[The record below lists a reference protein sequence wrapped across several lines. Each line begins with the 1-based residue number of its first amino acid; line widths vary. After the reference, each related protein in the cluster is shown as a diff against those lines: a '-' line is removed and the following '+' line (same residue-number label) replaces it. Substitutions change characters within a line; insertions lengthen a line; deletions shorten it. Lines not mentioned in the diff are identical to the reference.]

1 MPSWSSAVRGREMS
15 NWSSAVRGRE
25 MPSWSSADQG
35 RWLYFSR
42 IAFLIS
48 SEGPQDILTKYS
60 PDEAD

>member
-1 MPSWSSAVRGREMS
+1 MGFELLPPAELTDSDKRKRREMQPGM
-15 NWSSAVRGRE
+15 A
-25 MPSWSSADQG
+25 ALHFL
-35 RWLYFSR
+35 WLYFSR